1 MLALIIV
8 AQAPGSAPP
17 DPILIVEDDPDV
29 AFVLS
34 EFLARH
40 GRPAIVARTGGEA
53 LRLLRSMAVPLVLV
67 DLRLPDMDGTDVMRA
82 AREHE
87 PAPDLVVLTGHASF
101 ESAIVAVEAGAAAY
115 LTKPCDFDRLRGI
128 IDQVFE
134 RRRLGQENARLHA
147 QLSARLAETETLLA
161 ISATISATLDV
172 REAFRR
178 ICRELARLTGADTA
192 SVYGHDAAG
201 DLLVPYAAYHVPKE
215 IIGELATLTL
225 PLREQGFHLPLWK
238 DRRAVFSDDVGRD
251 PRFTH
256 EAFRRMP
263 HQSGLLLPLVL
274 DGQVTG
280 AFYLVWWTARRRFSD
295 QELAPLEAVCQ
306 QVALFLRNARLY
318 EQGTQDRRRLET
330 LNEVSRRLASVHDT
344 DQILSLIVGETS
356 RLVNAEA
363 VALRLLEGDEFV
375 LSARTEAAAP
385 LTRRERVTAAGSL
398 SGLIVRERTPIVIE
412 DLRAESR
419 YEAAHTRGA
428 AELGFR
434 GFLGV
439 PLNVRGRAIG
449 TLNVYTRSARRFLPD
464 EVSLVS
470 ALADQAS
477 LAIEKGRLLRE
488 AEAGRQLLDRLYRVA
503 IAMQT
508 PSGREE
514 RLRAFIRGAHD
525 VVGFDRIYVLLA
537 TEAGAGLEL
546 ATTHGEPGI
555 PAVRLPLTPAAGA
568 FYQVYESRRPLA
580 VLSDEDLPRVLPID
594 PGYARHPYFRT
605 NRFVIAPLVVGDRV
619 IGVACADN
627 KRSKRPI
634 PLASVEPFTL
644 LCQHLATALE
654 NTALLE
660 ETEHQA
666 RQLEQVFAAI
676 SDGILVLDLNGRI
689 TALNQRGSELLGVP
703 AAAVTGRPFSALL
716 DALGEVAPEPFA
728 GLGSGGLAPARGDL
742 ELASPVPRSL
752 QWQATPTH
760 DAQGSTVGLTITFQ
774 DVTQEREVSRMKS
787 DFVSFVTHQLRTPL
801 SGIKWMLELTAQDGE
816 IPEESRSY
824 VQDAREAA
832 DRLIGLVNDMLDI
845 SRLESG
851 KLTVALKPTSLEAVT
866 GSVLDELA
874 PLIAG
879 KAHRLFIDGAGGT
892 PPALVDPQLMRQ
904 VVLNLVSNAIKYTPA
919 KGEITIH
926 MGLEGD
932 ELRWAVRDSGIGIPR
947 DAQRRLFE
955 KFFRADNAVTL
966 ETEGTGLGLYLVRLI
981 IERFGGRIWCES
993 EEGEGSTF
1001 VVALPRAEADR

>member
-1 MLALIIV
+1 MV
-8 AQAPGSAPP
+8 QAPGAAQP

-34 EFLARH
+34 EFLARQ

-82 AREHE
+82 ARELE
-87 PAPDLVVLTGHASF
+87 PAPDLVVITGHASF
-101 ESAIVAVEAGAAAY
+101 ESAIAAVEAGAAAY

-178 ICRELARLTGADTA
+178 VCRELARLTGADTA
-192 SVYGHDAAG
+192 SVYVHDAAG

-215 IIGELATLTL
+215 IIAELATLTL

-375 LSARTEAAAP
+375 LSARTEAAVP

-398 SGLIVRERTPIVIE
+398 SGLIVREGTPIVIE
-412 DLRAESR
+412 DLRAERR

-464 EVSLVS
+464 EVSLAS

-514 RLRAFIRGAHD
+514 RLRAFIRGAHE
-525 VVGFDRIYVLLA
+525 VVGFDRIYVLLV
-537 TEAGAGLEL
+537 TKDGAALAL
-546 ATTHGEPGI
+546 ATTYGEPGI

-580 VLSDEDLPRVLPID
+580 VLADEDLPCVLPID

-634 PLASVEPFTL
+634 PLSSVEPFTL

-660 ETEHQA
+660 ETEHQT
-666 RQLEQVFAAI
+666 RQLEQVFASI
-676 SDGILVLDLNGRI
+676 SDGILVLDLSGRI
-689 TALNQRGSELLGVP
+689 TALNQRGSELLGLD
-703 AAAVTGRPFSALL
+703 AAEVTGRPFAALVDRLDDAASAAFA
-716 DALGEVAPEPFA
+716 ALAH
-728 GLGSGGLAPARGDL
+728 GGLPYARGDL
-742 ELASPVPRSL
+742 ELGVPAPRSL
-752 QWQATPTH
+752 QWQAIPTH
-760 DAQGSTVGLTITFQ
+760 DALGNAVGLTITFQ

-801 SGIKWMLELTAQDGE
+801 AGIKWMLELTAQDAE

-832 DRLIGLVNDMLDI
+832 ERLIGLVNDMLDI

-851 KLTVALKPTSLEAVT
+851 KLTVALKPTSLEVVT

-879 KAHRLFIDGAGGT
+879 KAHRVFIDGAGGT

-904 VVLNLVSNAIKYTPA
+904 VVVNLVSNAIKYTPP

-926 MGLEGD
+926 MGLEGG

-947 DAQRRLFE
+947 DAQRCLFE

-981 IERFGGRIWCES
+981 VERFGGRIWCES
-993 EEGEGSTF
+993 EEGEGSIF
-1001 VVALPRAEADR
+1001 VVALPLAEGGR